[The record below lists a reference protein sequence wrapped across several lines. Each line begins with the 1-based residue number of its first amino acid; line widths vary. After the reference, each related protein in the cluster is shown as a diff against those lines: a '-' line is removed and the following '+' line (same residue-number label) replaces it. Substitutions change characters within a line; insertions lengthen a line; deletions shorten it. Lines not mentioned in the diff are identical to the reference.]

1 MTEETKEPC
10 LHTVD
15 GKLVLSGNGMDL
27 CADFTKSL
35 PRLKPA
41 RLRGEMLVKAA
52 GIKGANGP
60 IRIIDA
66 TAGFG
71 EDSILLAAAG
81 FEVTMYEYNPVIA
94 RLLEDALKRAKEIP
108 ELKDIVSHMTFIPG
122 DSIEGMK
129 NLTEAPDVIFL
140 DPMFPERQKSASV
153 KKKFQL
159 LGRLESPCC
168 NEEELLEA
176 ALAAHPKKIVIKRPI
191 KGPFLAGRKP
201 DYSSEGKAIRYDCI
215 INIK

>member
-1 MTEETKEPC
+1 MDDNNKPS
-10 LHTVD
+10 LVRQD
-15 GKLVLSGNGMDL
+15 GKLVLLGEGMTL
-27 CADFTKSL
+27 CADFTKDL

-52 GIKGANGP
+52 SLKGMDRP

-71 EDSILLAAAG
+71 EDSLLLAAAG
-81 FEVTMYEYNPVIA
+81 FEVTMYEYNPIIA
-94 RLLEDALKRAKEIP
+94 SLLEDALQRAKMIP
-108 ELKDIVSHMTFIPG
+108 ELADIVSRMTLVSG
-122 DSIEGMK
+122 DSIAAMK
-129 NLTEAPDVIFL
+129 NLTVSPDVIFL
-140 DPMFPERQKSASV
+140 DPMFPERHKSASV

-168 NEEELLEA
+168 NEEELLAA
-176 ALAAHPKKIVIKRPI
+176 ALGAHPKKIVIKRPL
-191 KGPFLAGRKP
+191 KGPFLAGYKP

>member
-1 MTEETKEPC
+1 MEDLSKPY
-10 LHTVD
+10 LHRVE
-15 GKLVLSGNGMDL
+15 GKLVLSGDGMDL
-27 CADFTKSL
+27 CADFTKML

-52 GIKGANGP
+52 GIKGLSRP
-60 IRIIDA
+60 VRIIDA

-94 RLLEDALKRAKEIP
+94 SLLEDALLRASGDD
-108 ELKDIVSHMTFIPG
+108 ELADIVARMTLVTG
-122 DSIEGMK
+122 NSIEAMR
-129 NLTEAPDVIFL
+129 NLKEAPDVIYL

-176 ALAAHPKKIVIKRPI
+176 ALEAKPTKIVIKRPL
-191 KGPFLAGRKP
+191 KGPYLAGRKP